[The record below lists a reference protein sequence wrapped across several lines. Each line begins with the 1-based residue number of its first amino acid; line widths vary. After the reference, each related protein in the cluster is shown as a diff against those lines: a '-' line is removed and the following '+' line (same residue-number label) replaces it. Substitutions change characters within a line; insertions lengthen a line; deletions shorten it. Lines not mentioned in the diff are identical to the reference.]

1 MKPEAVTAPERPP
14 YLLAAI
20 VSVGILALYV
30 ITIAPTTQFWD
41 TSEYIAAAKVLG
53 IPHPPGNPLF
63 VVMANVWGQ
72 IPLVE
77 HYALRINL
85 FSAVCSATAS
95 GFLILVAERL
105 LRDIIRNRLAR
116 YAAVVAGI
124 IVGAT
129 SFTVWNQ
136 SVVNEK
142 VYTLSLLAIA
152 VILWLAIVWADREP
166 GAKRDSLLITILY
179 LLALTSTNHTM
190 SLLVAPAIMV
200 LVAAT
205 LWKEKANA
213 GEWSKWLVF
222 CSIGVMLVFLPGVLN
237 KGGTQPLRY
246 VFAVVVI
253 GGPIAWAIYT
263 RQMVFASLALFVA
276 VFGLSLYGVLPIRAA
291 HFPPINE
298 GEPTTWHALLAV
310 LDREQYQK
318 GPLLPRQAD
327 IVWQYINYF
336 QYFSWQFGRD
346 WEGARRGLAVLFGGI
361 GLFGGL
367 WHWRKDPKRA
377 AAITTLMFTVTLL
390 LVFYLD
396 FKFGYSI
403 RPGEDLLREVRERDY
418 FFVASFLLWG
428 LWMALGFAAILE
440 WGADYFG
447 ERLSQNAR
455 WFATAP
461 VLIICFI
468 PLMGNWKSASR
479 RGETLPRDVAW
490 DIIQSVEPYGILITA
505 GDNDTFPFW
514 YIQEVEGV
522 RRDVL
527 VANLSLMNTEWHIR
541 QIKRRAVIPFDTANA
556 LPIYRGRSWP
566 VPEGSAL
573 SPSYG
578 QLDSLPPYYQLGE
591 GQVFQAR
598 GIRARLP
605 SVLQRADIVT
615 LQLIQDNLG
624 KRPIYLSRTT
634 GGYGQQM
641 GLTPYLLGQGLVSRI
656 MPQPI
661 EHNDSVIR
669 VSTLGWVDMKRTA
682 TLLLDY
688 YHAESVARHRP
699 LGWIDRPSETILT
712 LYALVY
718 ATFGQVLASWTP
730 DSGDAPVDSTMMVS
744 DASRAND
751 LAERMFQNTSFARQQ
766 PSQ

>member
-1 MKPEAVTAPERPP
+1 MKPEAVTATERPP
-14 YLLAAI
+14 YLLATI

-30 ITIAPTTQFWD
+30 TTIAPTTQFWD

-85 FSAVCSATAS
+85 FSAVCSAVAS
-95 GFLILVAERL
+95 GFLVLVAERL
-105 LRDIIRNRLAR
+105 LRDIVTNRLAR

-152 VILWLAIVWADREP
+152 VILWLAILWADREP
-166 GAKRDSLLITILY
+166 GSKRDSLLITILY

-205 LWKEKANA
+205 LLMEKADT

-222 CSIGVMLVFLPGVLN
+222 CAIGVMLVFLPGVLN

-246 VFAVVVI
+246 VFAVVAI
-253 GGPIAWAIYT
+253 GGPIVWAIYT
-263 RQMVFASLALFVA
+263 RQMAFALLALFVA
-276 VFGLSLYGVLPIRAA
+276 VIGLSLYAVLPIRAA

-336 QYFSWQFGRD
+336 QYFSWQFGKD
-346 WEGARRGLAVLFGGI
+346 WEGARRGFAVLFGAI
-361 GLFGGL
+361 GLFGGF

-377 AAITTLMFTVTLL
+377 AAITTLMITVTLL

-396 FKFGYSI
+396 FKFGYSV

-428 LWMALGFAAILE
+428 VLVAFGFAAILE
-440 WGADYFG
+440 WGADYFK
-447 ERLSQNAR
+447 ERFSQNAR

-461 VLIICFI
+461 VLIVCFI
-468 PLMGNWKSASR
+468 PLMGNWESASR

-541 QIKRRAVIPFDTANA
+541 QIKRRAVIPFDTADA
-556 LPIYRGRSWP
+556 LPIYRDQSWP

-578 QLDSLPPYYQLGE
+578 QLDSLPPYYRLGE
-591 GQVFQAR
+591 GQVFQSH
-598 GIRARLP
+598 GIRATLP

-624 KRPIYLSRTT
+624 ERPIYLSRTT
-634 GGYGQQM
+634 GGYGEQM
-641 GLTPYLLGQGLVSRI
+641 GLTSYLLGQGLVSRI

-661 EHNDSVIR
+661 ERNDSVIR

-688 YHAESVARHRP
+688 YHAESVARHRS

-718 ATFGQVLASWTP
+718 ATFGQVLARWTP
-730 DSGDAPVDSTMMVS
+730 DSGDAPVDSAMVS
-744 DASRAND
+744 EAARATD